1 MGILNVTPDSFSDG
15 GRYNLLDAAI
25 AHAALMV
32 EEGAALI
39 DIGGESTRPGAQP
52 VAPTEEIDRVM
63 PVVEALRSRFDVV
76 LSIDT
81 SNPVLMTEAV
91 KAGAGLLNDVRAFS
105 RPGAEQVATNAV
117 RNHGAAL
124 CFMHMKGEPTDMQLA
139 PVYADVTTEVLAYLQ
154 ARMTAFC
161 EMGVPAA
168 QLLVDPGFG
177 FGKTLEHNYTLL
189 KNLRQFGELGI
200 PLLVGVSRK
209 SMIGIP
215 LGKPAHE
222 RVFGSVAAALLAAE
236 RGASILRVHD
246 VGPTVDALKILAQL
260 ND

>member
-15 GRYNLLDAAI
+15 GRYNLLGAAI
-25 AHAALMV
+25 DHAASMIQ
-32 EEGAALI
+32 EGASLI
-39 DIGGESTRPGAQP
+39 DIGGESTRPGAKP
-52 VAPTEEIDRVM
+52 VASAEEMDRVM
-63 PVVEALRSRFDVV
+63 PVVEALRGRFDAV

-81 SNPVLMTEAV
+81 SNPQLMRAAV
-91 KAGAGLLNDVRAFS
+91 SAGAGMLNDVRAFT
-105 RPGAEQVATNAV
+105 RPGAIQAAVDAV
-117 RNHGAAL
+117 RDHGAAL

-139 PVYADVTTEVLAYLQ
+139 PAYEDVTSEVIAYLQ
-154 ARMTAFC
+154 SRLAVLC
-161 EMGVPAA
+161 EMGIPSA
-168 QLLVDPGFG
+168 QLLADPGFG

-189 KNLRQFGELGI
+189 KNLPRLGVLGV

-215 LGKPAHE
+215 LGKPAHD
-222 RVFGSVAAALLAAE
+222 RVHGSVAAALLAAE

-260 ND
+260 DA